1 MKSIKIALVDDHDLF
16 REGIKLVL
24 SQIDGFEVVFDT
36 SDGYLFLD
44 FLKSSIPDMV
54 LMDINMP
61 RIDGVEVTKKAL
73 QISPSLRIIALSMYS
88 DTVHYSQ
95 MINAG
100 VQGFI
105 LKNANKPELQKAI
118 MEVSQGGN
126 YFSQDILQKLSYKSL
141 FSLQSNQLSNRE
153 MDVLDLVC
161 KGHTSQEIADK
172 LFISLKTVE
181 GHRSSI
187 FLKTNVRNTA
197 ELIIWAVKSNLFT
210 II

>member
-61 RIDGVEVTKKAL
+61 RIDGVEVTKRAL

-88 DTVHYSQ
+88 DTVHYTQ

-126 YFSQDILQKLSYKSL
+126 YFSQDIMQKLSYQSL
-141 FSLQSNQLSNRE
+141 FSNQNNQLSNRE

-181 GHRSSI
+181 GHRSNI
-187 FLKTNVRNTA
+187 FLKTKVRNTA
-197 ELIIWAVKSNLFT
+197 ELIIWAVKSNLFS

>member
-44 FLKSSIPDMV
+44 FLKSSIPDIV

-181 GHRSSI
+181 GHRSNI